1 MSAGQVK
8 IPTGVGTLT
17 GGMCCI
23 NGVAHNLT
31 GGAVRIGNEVKHFSF
46 GPSKHKVRIVRS
58 YSGNATSYCRMIV
71 NGTTTN
77 DTKEVEFDA
86 GTTIEW
92 FVMSI
97 GAMAPQAKIILNG
110 TTVQAGPGAYRMPL
124 NSDLLVQFARGGS
137 GTKLYYEIYITEV
150 PDTIKEVWLLNE
162 TVQTAA
168 YGNTFEYPFYSY
180 NQKYGVILSRDQT
193 TVSYIPDFDNWD
205 VYVDVYNAD
214 DSGTWES
221 QGYRLVGL
229 TESYL
234 LDEYPEWWSRNAVLY
249 FYKGD
254 TYVLNENMGSAD
266 LLNEHVAFTS
276 NNKNFDRITVE
287 EGW

>member
-23 NGVAHNLT
+23 NSVAHNLT

-46 GPSKHKVRIVRS
+46 GPTKHKVRIVRS
-58 YSGNATSYCRMIV
+58 YDGNATSYCRMIV

-110 TTVQAGPGAYRMPL
+110 TTVQAGPGAYKMPL

-137 GTKLYYEIYITEV
+137 GKKLYYEIYITEV
-150 PDTIKEVWLLNE
+150 PDTIKEVWLINE
-162 TVQTAA
+162 DPGDARYFPSMAA
-168 YGNTFEYPFYSY
+168 SLYSY
-180 NQKYGVILSRDQT
+180 DGFYVAGLGGDGSILAYMNDEDM
-193 TVSYIPDFDNWD
+193 IP
-205 VYVDVYNAD
+205 VYNAN
-214 DSGTWES
+214 DSGKWVS
-221 QGYRLVGL
+221 QGYRLIGL
-229 TESYL
+229 LDSYL
-234 LDEYPEWWSRNAVLY
+234 NGTDKPEWFIDNAVPY
-249 FYKGD
+249 FYKSD
-254 TYVLNENMGSAD
+254 TYVLNESMRTAD
-266 LLNEHVAFTS
+266 LINAHVAFRS
-276 NNKNFDRITVE
+276 NDTDFTKLSVVDA
-287 EGW
+287 